1 MQNLINEILDLST
14 RDKFP
19 FYLKSIK
26 TNNKIKVVNIS
37 KDGITYYENTYVYR
51 MPFSRFSRDTL
62 ITIKNIL
69 ITKNDDLWND

>member
-19 FYLKSIK
+19 FYLKNIK
-26 TNNKIKVVNIS
+26 NNNTIKVVNIS

-51 MPFSRFSRDTL
+51 MPFSRFSKDTL
-62 ITIKNIL
+62 IIVKNIL
-69 ITKNDDLWND
+69 TVKNNDLWND

>member
-14 RDKFP
+14 KDKFL

-26 TNNKIKVVNIS
+26 TNNNIKVVNIF

-51 MPFSRFSRDTL
+51 MPFNRFSKDTL
-62 ITIKNIL
+62 IIIKNIL
-69 ITKNDDLWND
+69 IVKNNDLWND